1 MIIGNNG
8 NMNNNFSKNPMP
20 LNPSMENERIKNHTD
35 VNSKTEMA
43 DKAYSM
49 LEQRYKNGLITL
61 EEFTKKCNELHKMRQ
76 K

>member
-1 MIIGNNG
+1 MIIGSNG
-8 NMNNNFSKNPMP
+8 NMNNNFTKDQIP
-20 LNPSMENERIKNHTD
+20 LNPSIENERIKNHTD

-49 LEQRYKNGLITL
+49 LELRYKNGLITL
-61 EEFTKKCNELHKMRQ
+61 DEFTKKCNELNKMRQ